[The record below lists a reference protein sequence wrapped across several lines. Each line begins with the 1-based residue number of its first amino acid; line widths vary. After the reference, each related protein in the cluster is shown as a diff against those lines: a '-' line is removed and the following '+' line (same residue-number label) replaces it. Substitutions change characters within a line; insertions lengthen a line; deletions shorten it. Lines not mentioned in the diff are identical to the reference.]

1 MSNSDAVE
9 TNGRKAAVTRA
20 TSETKVAIT
29 LDIDGVGTSQVATGI
44 GFFDHMLEA
53 LSKHSGID
61 INLEC
66 KGDLHIDSHHT
77 VEDCGIVLGQAL
89 KKAIFPIQAVERY
102 GNATVVMDEAAT
114 TCALDLS
121 NRPFLVYEVNISGKV
136 GEFDVELVEEF
147 FHALSGNA
155 GITLHLISERGR
167 NKHHIIEATFKAFA
181 VALRRALVK
190 NEKLGI
196 PSTKGVL

>member
-1 MSNSDAVE
+1 MIEHNRKTKETDIKCKIDVNGSGKSNIN
-9 TNGRKAAVTRA
+9 T
-20 TSETKVAIT
+20 
-29 LDIDGVGTSQVATGI
+29 GV

-61 INLEC
+61 IDLTC
-66 KGDLHIDSHHT
+66 KGDLHIDGHHT

-89 KKAIFPIQAVERY
+89 KKEIFPIQAVERY

-121 NRPFLVYEVNISGKV
+121 NRPYLVYEVNVQGKV

-155 GITLHLISERGR
+155 GITLHIIQDRGR
-167 NKHHIIEATFKAFA
+167 NKHHILEASFKAFA

-190 NEKLGI
+190 NERLGI
-196 PSTKGVL
+196 PSTKGIL

>member
-1 MSNSDAVE
+1 MVE
-9 TNGRKAAVTRA
+9 IKRDTK
-20 TSETKVAIT
+20 ETQIKCSLT
-29 LDIDGVGTSQVATGI
+29 LDGCGNFSINTGV

-121 NRPFLVYEVNISGKV
+121 NRPFLVYEVNVSGKV

>member
-1 MSNSDAVE
+1 MVEINRKTKETDIKCKIDINGCGKSDIK
-9 TNGRKAAVTRA
+9 T
-20 TSETKVAIT
+20 
-29 LDIDGVGTSQVATGI
+29 GV

-61 INLEC
+61 IELSC
-66 KGDLHIDSHHT
+66 DGDLHIDAHHT

-121 NRPFLVYEVNISGKV
+121 NRPFLVYEVNVSGKV
-136 GEFDVELVEEF
+136 GDFDVELVEEF

-155 GITLHLISERGR
+155 GLTVHIISDRGR
-167 NKHHIIEATFKAFA
+167 NKHHILEASFKAFA

-190 NEKLGI
+190 NERLGI
-196 PSTKGVL
+196 PSTKGVYD

>member
-1 MSNSDAVE
+1 MIEINRKTKETDIKCKIDINGTGKSNIH
-9 TNGRKAAVTRA
+9 T
-20 TSETKVAIT
+20 
-29 LDIDGVGTSQVATGI
+29 GV

-61 INLEC
+61 LDLSCE
-66 KGDLHIDSHHT
+66 GDLHIDAHHT
-77 VEDCGIVLGQAL
+77 VEDCGIVIGQAL
-89 KKAIFPIQAVERY
+89 KKAIFPIEAVERY

-136 GEFDVELVEEF
+136 GDFDVELAEEF
-147 FHALSGNA
+147 FHAVSGNA
-155 GITLHLISERGR
+155 GITLHIIFDRGR
-167 NKHHIIEATFKAFA
+167 NKHHILEASFKAFA
-181 VALRRALVK
+181 VALRRALAK
-190 NEKLGI
+190 NERLGI

>member
-1 MSNSDAVE
+1 MVE
-9 TNGRKAAVTRA
+9 INRKTKETDIKCKLEINGCGK
-20 TSETKVAIT
+20 SEIKT
-29 LDIDGVGTSQVATGI
+29 GV

-61 INLEC
+61 IELSCE
-66 KGDLHIDSHHT
+66 GDLHIDAHHT

-89 KKAIFPIQAVERY
+89 QKAIFPIQAVERY

-121 NRPFLVYEVNISGKV
+121 NRPFLIYEVNVSGKV
-136 GEFDVELVEEF
+136 GDFDVELVEEF
-147 FHALSGNA
+147 FHALAGNA
-155 GITLHLISERGR
+155 GLTVHIIQDRGR
-167 NKHHIIEATFKAFA
+167 NKHHILEASFKAFA

-190 NEKLGI
+190 NERLGI

>member
-1 MSNSDAVE
+1 VSKIN
-9 TNGRKAAVTRA
+9 R
-20 TSETKVAIT
+20 ETKETQISCS
-29 LDIDGVGTSQVATGI
+29 LDINGSGQSNIDTGV

-61 INLEC
+61 IDITC
-66 KGDLHIDSHHT
+66 KGDLHIDAHHS

-89 KKAIFPIQAVERY
+89 KEEIFPIQEVERY

-121 NRPFLVYEVNISGKV
+121 NRPYLVYQVNVFGKV
-136 GEFDVELVEEF
+136 GEFDTELAEEF
-147 FHALSGNA
+147 FHALVLNA
-155 GITLHLISERGR
+155 GITCHIINDRGT
-167 NKHHIIEATFKAFA
+167 NKHHILEATFKAFA
-181 VALRRALVK
+181 VALRRALAENK
-190 NEKLGI
+190 KLGI

>member
-1 MSNSDAVE
+1 MIEINRKTKETDIKCKIDINGTGKSNIH
-9 TNGRKAAVTRA
+9 T
-20 TSETKVAIT
+20 
-29 LDIDGVGTSQVATGI
+29 GV

-61 INLEC
+61 LDLSCE
-66 KGDLHIDSHHT
+66 GDLHIDAHHT
-77 VEDCGIVLGQAL
+77 VEDCGIVIGQAL
-89 KKAIFPIQAVERY
+89 KKAIFPIEAVERY

-155 GITLHLISERGR
+155 GITLHLIQDRGR

-196 PSTKGVL
+196 PSTKVFYDRTFSF

>member
-1 MSNSDAVE
+1 MVE
-9 TNGRKAAVTRA
+9 INRKTKE
-20 TSETKVAIT
+20 TDIKCKIDIYGSGKSEIKT
-29 LDIDGVGTSQVATGI
+29 GV

-61 INLEC
+61 IELSCE
-66 KGDLHIDSHHT
+66 GDLHIDAHHT

-121 NRPFLVYEVNISGKV
+121 NRPFLVYEINVSGKV
-136 GEFDVELVEEF
+136 GDFDVELVEEF

-155 GITLHLISERGR
+155 GITLHLVQDRGR

-190 NEKLGI
+190 NERLGI